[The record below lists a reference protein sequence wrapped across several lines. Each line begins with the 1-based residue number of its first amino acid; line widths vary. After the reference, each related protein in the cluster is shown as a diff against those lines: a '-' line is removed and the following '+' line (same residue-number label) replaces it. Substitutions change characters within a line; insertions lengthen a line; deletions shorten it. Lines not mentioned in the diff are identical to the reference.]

1 MFSTR
6 SKAGLFTLL
15 FCIALLTVAS
25 AANAGTKDG
34 QFAVEEGGRVTCPS
48 FLKASTAKNEAFHRY
63 VGFVEG
69 YLTAANRYE
78 PNTFDLTPWHTP
90 AALALILELHCKK
103 HPSENLAMAAQRL
116 VIAMVPLRLATY
128 SEVLEL
134 GEADKKTYVY
144 ATILKRAQTVLI
156 RKGLYRG
163 QANGKFTP
171 DFRAALAQFQ
181 TLAKLEPTGI
191 PDTATLWVLLNP

>member
-1 MFSTR
+1 
-6 SKAGLFTLL
+6 
-15 FCIALLTVAS
+15 
-25 AANAGTKDG
+25 
-34 QFAVEEGGRVTCPS
+34 
-48 FLKASTAKNEAFHRY
+48 
-63 VGFVEG
+63 
-69 YLTAANRYE
+69 
-78 PNTFDLTPWHTP
+78 
-90 AALALILELHCKK
+90 
-103 HPSENLAMAAQRL
+103 MAAQRL

-134 GEADKKTYVY
+134 GETDKKTYVY